1 MACAASPRITRR
13 PVVQRD
19 RGIPL
24 TRGHLMV
31 VSIMLMIFSI
41 LDAVSMNVALVFH

>member
-1 MACAASPRITRR
+1 MACAASPSMTRR

-19 RGIPL
+19 RGVPL

-31 VSIMLMIFSI
+31 VSIMLMIFSS
-41 LDAVSMNVALVFH
+41 LEVVSTSVGLH